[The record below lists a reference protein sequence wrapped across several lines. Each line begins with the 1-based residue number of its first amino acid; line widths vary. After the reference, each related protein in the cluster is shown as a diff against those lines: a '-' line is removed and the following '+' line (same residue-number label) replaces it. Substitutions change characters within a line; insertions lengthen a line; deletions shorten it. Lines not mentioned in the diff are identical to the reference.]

1 MNTAGGVFTENTCLE
16 KINSAANNNGTIESS
31 SNRIQQMTHKMDVN
45 STGQVL
51 IQRAPVI
58 NGSSTGSIGVSLSM
72 SGPSVSW
79 SIEYRLC
86 NITRF

>member
-1 MNTAGGVFTENTCLE
+1 MNTDGGVFTENTCLE

-45 STGQVL
+45 STG
-51 IQRAPVI
+51 
-58 NGSSTGSIGVSLSM
+58 SIGVSLSM
-72 SGPSVSW
+72 GGPSVSW